1 LKSDCVPGYLCVRT
15 SQKSECEYCTVPG
28 EIFLNTVP
36 GSLPYMQEERKKNG
50 KSKSEKRMLKLK
62 KSKRGGKSKEGFDR
76 RGPRVQSKVM
86 YEQTS
91 DEHNIIR
98 PHYHVCMS
106 CMFNTTMYTR

>member
-1 LKSDCVPGYLCVRT
+1 VTVYPGICVRT

-28 EIFLNTVP
+28 S
-36 GSLPYMQEERKKNG
+36 SLPYMQEERKKNG